1 MYITPMN
8 GAFSVPEDG
17 TEWFFVHLWPGEPS
31 GTITVFG
38 PGGRKMNNELLA
50 TLEYIEQERGI
61 SKEQLVEAV
70 EKAIQ
75 NASRKS
81 IHPAKELF
89 VKLDRA
95 TGELRAWAK
104 LEVVESFPNN
114 DQLLLKDA
122 QKVFPDVQIGEIL
135 DWEVTPKNF
144 GRIAAQTAR
153 QAILQQLR
161 KAEKEIAKDEYSDKV
176 GEIMSGT
183 VKRID
188 AGAIIVDLQKSEGI
202 LAGKDKV
209 PGEQYMVGERINA
222 LLVKVDADN
231 SGPSLIL
238 SRANGTFVKK
248 LFEREI
254 SEIHD
259 GTVEIVSVARD
270 PGMRTKIA
278 VRSNDPRVDP
288 VGACVG
294 MRGMRVKNITGELGS
309 ERVDI
314 IRYEEDICDYVT
326 NALHPAKLGEIRV
339 DEENTTLYIHLK
351 NEDSRLAFGKKA
363 QNVRLAQKLVGYAI
377 KFIIDDAEDTPAE
390 TFEEKKER
398 VAKELAEALGIG
410 EEPARIL
417 VNNGYLTV
425 EGLRVAGIQD
435 IAAIKGLDD
444 TSIVAISKAIGNT
457 EGE

>member
-1 MYITPMN
+1 
-8 GAFSVPEDG
+8 
-17 TEWFFVHLWPGEPS
+17 
-31 GTITVFG
+31 
-38 PGGRKMNNELLA
+38 MNNELLA

-61 SKEQLVEAV
+61 SKEQLVDAV

-81 IHPAKELF
+81 IHPASELS

-104 LEVVESFPNN
+104 LEVVEAFPNN
-114 DQLLLKDA
+114 DQILYKEA
-122 QKVFPDVQIGEIL
+122 VKVFPDVQLGEIL

-161 KAEKEIAKDEYSDKV
+161 DAEKAIAQDEFSDKV

-188 AGAIIVDLQKSEGI
+188 GGAIIVDMQKSEGI

-222 LLVKVDADN
+222 LLVKVDVKA

-259 GTVEIVSVARD
+259 GTVEVVSVARD

-294 MRGMRVKNITGELGS
+294 MRGMRVKNITNELGS

-314 IRYEEDICDYVT
+314 IRYEEDICDFVT

-339 DEENTTLYIHLK
+339 NEESEPPTLFIHIK

-377 KFIIDDAEDTPAE
+377 KFIIDDAEETPAE

-398 VAKELAEALGIG
+398 VAKELAASLGIG
-410 EEPARIL
+410 EDPARIL

-435 IAAIKGLDD
+435 VAAIKGLDD
-444 TSIVAISKAIGNT
+444 ESIVAISRAIGNT
-457 EGE
+457 QGE